1 MRGSDGG
8 VCVRGT
14 ECGVGR
20 VIYFFF
26 FFFSFSLCLT

>member
-14 ECGVGR
+14 ECGVGK
-20 VIYFFF
+20 VIYLFIFFQ
-26 FFFSFSLCLT
+26 LVYV

>member
-8 VCVRGT
+8 LCVRGT

-26 FFFSFSLCLT
+26 FFSISLCLT